1 MSLKK
6 YKITLT
12 KFIDDS
18 DLEFEE
24 KKILDIIKPDSFSIK
39 KEDYN
44 IVETLDTFL
53 SQYTQGWIKLSNN
66 HWTKKKEKNIEFDI
80 YLNNEKWNWKVKHNN
95 IGIDSTIIERGI
107 ADSYESAIKLCDNA
121 IINYRIK
128 TF

>member
-12 KFIDDS
+12 KFIDDG

-24 KKILDIIKPDSFSIK
+24 RKILDIINPDSFSIK

-44 IVETLDTFL
+44 IVETLDNFL
-53 SQYTQGWIKLSNN
+53 SQYAEGWRKLSDN
-66 HWTKKKEKNIEFDI
+66 HWTKKKGNIEFDI
-80 YLNNEKWNWKVKHNN
+80 YLNNQKWSWKVKHNN
-95 IGIDSTIIERGI
+95 IGIDSNIIERGI
-107 ADSYESAIKLCDNA
+107 ADSYESAVKFCDNA
-121 IINYRIK
+121 IINYRVK